1 MQAVATWKMFI
12 DEEHP
17 EDKEEQL
24 DFANEGS
31 QEEG

>member
-12 DEEHP
+12 DEEHLK
-17 EDKEEQL
+17 DKEEQL
-24 DFANEGS
+24 DFTNEGS